1 MISNTSLQV
10 SEMERLIDK
19 FEYLV
24 DRFHKN
30 VATQEEVRD
39 LNQEWSNIKNDELLS
54 DQNDN
59 IQTIDDSWKA
69 LMAIKESEIPVNT
82 VKVSLEAEWNNLLGR
97 LQYTGVDAGTMQ
109 QIKDKWKYIQKMKVK
124 NLGP

>member
-1 MISNTSLQV
+1 
-10 SEMERLIDK
+10 MERLIDK

-97 LQYTGVDAGTMQ
+97 L
-109 QIKDKWKYIQKMKVK
+109 
-124 NLGP
+124 